1 MLYKKFQTFAQIVGF
16 VTIGLLA
23 VLGLLSL
30 FNGGNLALAALGLAQ
45 AAPQTTA
52 PQVMNYQGILKDAAG
67 DPLNGTYTITFRIY
81 DSEIGGTAL
90 WEETH
95 ANVTVREGHFNVLL
109 GYSTPLPD
117 TLFSQ
122 PDRYI
127 GVTVEPYTEMTPRQ
141 RIASVPYAFY
151 ADSAFQAEH
160 TDRAYGLSAPDGDP
174 VDAVTVDN
182 AGHVTVGDGSTS
194 ANVKIPKGGL
204 CIDSDGACT
213 SDDGELRVGAGGIR
227 GTDSSNQDLYLVPSG
242 NVGIGTTS
250 PDRPLTIQGTGEHS
264 EWVSFKDANG
274 TTQWHLNYQDI
285 GLDFVET
292 GVAKGRLFLKDGGN
306 VGIGT
311 TSPQAKLDVN
321 GDINWSGHLMNMT
334 VTSEWSISVGSSDDD
349 GVVTTTLVSEANSIC
364 FLVGIKSNDI
374 DSSDEFAACYI
385 DQSSG
390 NWELI
395 ARIKQ
400 GDDNFVRCEARCLQ
414 W

>member
-95 ANVTVREGHFNVLL
+95 
-109 GYSTPLPD
+109 
-117 TLFSQ
+117 
-122 PDRYI
+122 DRYI

-160 TDRAYGLSAPDGDP
+160 TDRAYGLSAPDDDP

-182 AGHVTVGDGSTS
+182 NGNTAFS
-194 ANVKIPKGGL
+194 ANVKIPMGGL
-204 CIDSDGACT
+204 CIDSDGACSSPGDGGLRANGSVYLANNT
-213 SDDGELRVGAGGIR
+213 S
-227 GTDSSNQDLYLVPSG
+227 TK
-242 NVGIGTTS
+242 VGIGTTS
-250 PDRPLTIQGTGEHS
+250 PGSKLSVIGTVRAAHDTAETEYIEITHGGS
-264 EWVSFKDANG
+264 NG
-274 TTQWHLNYQDI
+274 YINTVGDGN
-285 GLDFVET
+285 LDFRHDGDTKMSLSDAGDLDV
-292 GVAKGRLFLKDGGN
+292 DGGVN
-306 VGIGT
+306 VG
-311 TSPQAKLDVN
+311 
-321 GDINWSGHLMNMT
+321 GDISWSGHLMNMT
-334 VTSEWSISVGSSDDD
+334 VTAEKSVFIFGKEEGED
-349 GVVTTTLVSEANSIC
+349 GVKSITLEPVANSIC
-364 FLVGIKSNDI
+364 FIVGVKLADI
-374 DSSDEFAACYI
+374 DSGYKDEHAACFL
-385 DQSSG
+385 DQSGG
-390 NWELI
+390 NWILS
-395 ARIKQ
+395 ANVH
-400 GDDNFVRCEARCLQ
+400 DDKDNYAYCEARCLV

>member
-160 TDRAYGLSAPDGDP
+160 TDRAYGLSAPD
-174 VDAVTVDN
+174 
-182 AGHVTVGDGSTS
+182 
-194 ANVKIPKGGL
+194 
-204 CIDSDGACT
+204 
-213 SDDGELRVGAGGIR
+213 
-227 GTDSSNQDLYLVPSG
+227 
-242 NVGIGTTS
+242 
-250 PDRPLTIQGTGEHS
+250 
-264 EWVSFKDANG
+264 
-274 TTQWHLNYQDI
+274 
-285 GLDFVET
+285 
-292 GVAKGRLFLKDGGN
+292 
-306 VGIGT
+306 
-311 TSPQAKLDVN
+311 
-321 GDINWSGHLMNMT
+321 
-334 VTSEWSISVGSSDDD
+334 
-349 GVVTTTLVSEANSIC
+349 
-364 FLVGIKSNDI
+364 
-374 DSSDEFAACYI
+374 
-385 DQSSG
+385 
-390 NWELI
+390 
-395 ARIKQ
+395 
-400 GDDNFVRCEARCLQ
+400 
-414 W
+414 